1 MRCIIYARISR
12 DRWGLSE
19 NVIIQIKECRAYA
32 EARGWTVVAVFED
45 NDLSASKFSTKPR
58 PGYESLLE
66 AVRASKAD
74 VVLVT
79 EIQRLYRQLEELL
92 ALIQLAETT
101 SLSKIES
108 TNGNGYDLSTGEGIH
123 NAVAAVNNAMLESR
137 LISDR
142 TKRKKK
148 ARAMTGAFNGGKRPF
163 GYEPDGITIRES
175 EAEVIRDVARRLIAG
190 ESLRSITGSL
200 NERGILTATGKQ
212 WEFSNL
218 RNMLQSPRLKGVRQH
233 NGAEYPAVW
242 PAILDAETWELLQMI
257 FRGSAAAVRQYREP
271 RSYLL
276 TGLIECGVCGKRT
289 VAGYSKSDR
298 YGNPNRSYYCVIRDT
313 GNVRSGCGGVRRLA
327 DPVDLLVSEA
337 VLDVLDSSQMGEM
350 LASASETTEM
360 KELIETYEAKKLKLR
375 DLVEDYA
382 SGLLNREQLA
392 QAKEI
397 VEQAMEDTR
406 RKMEKIRSGMIFA
419 SLAPG
424 ESIRDAWNKHDLHWR
439 RSLIAMLIEKII
451 LHKSK
456 SRSAIWQPKGSDR
469 AWRFDPSKVE
479 IVWRNGRG
487 ERRSQEFANST
498 PAGT

>member
-1 MRCIIYARISR
+1 MRCVIYARISR

-19 NVIIQIKECRAYA
+19 NIAIQLEECRAYS
-32 EARGWTVVAVFED
+32 EERGWTIVGVFED
-45 NDLSASKFSTKPR
+45 NDISASKFSTKPR
-58 PGYESLLE
+58 PGYESLLA
-66 AVRASKAD
+66 AVRASEAD

-79 EIQRLYRQLEELL
+79 EVTRLYRKLEELL

-123 NAVAAVNNAMLESR
+123 NAVTAVNNAMLESR

-142 TKRKKK
+142 IKRKKK
-148 ARAMTGAFNGGKRPF
+148 ARARTGAFNGGKRPY
-163 GYEPDGITIRES
+163 GYEPDGVTIRES
-175 EAEVIRDVARRLIAG
+175 EAAIIRDVARRLLVG
-190 ESLRSITGSL
+190 ESLRSVAGSL
-200 NERGILTATGKQ
+200 NERGVLTVTGKK
-212 WEFSNL
+212 WEYSNL

-242 PAILDAETWELLQMI
+242 PAILDAETWELLQVI
-257 FRGSAAAVRQYREP
+257 FRGSATVARQYREP

-276 TGLIECGVCGKRT
+276 TGLIQCGVCGKMT

-313 GNVRSGCGGVRRLA
+313 GNIRSGCGGVRRLA

-337 VLDVLDSSQMGEM
+337 VLDVLDSPQMGEM
-350 LASASETTEM
+350 LAHASETTEM
-360 KELIETYEAKKLKLR
+360 RELIETYEAKKLKLR
-375 DLVEDYA
+375 DLVDDYA

-397 VEQAMEDTR
+397 VEEAMEDTR
-406 RKMEKIRSGMIFA
+406 RKMEKIKSGMVFA

-424 ESIRDAWNKHDLHWR
+424 ESIRDAWAKHDLYWR

-456 SRSAIWQPKGSDR
+456 SRAAIWQPKGSDR
-469 AWRFDPSKVE
+469 SWRFDPSKVE
-479 IVWRNGRG
+479 IVWRGARD
-487 ERRSQEFANST
+487 EQSDQQT
-498 PAGT
+498 D